1 MIYQISRNT
10 LAVVFPRIIR
20 LFWFVLII
28 IAFGDAL
35 AQQPSRKIAKI
46 EIVGLVRLSADEV
59 VSTSGLKTGELFS
72 IESLDAAGQKLFDS
86 GLFANVSYRTTT
98 KGDQV
103 TIIFQVEET
112 RGGASRVVFD
122 NFVWLTNDDLAAA
135 IRRAVPSFNGTASD
149 TGNMTETI
157 RVALQNLLKER
168 HIAGT
173 VEYAPWQSMSSG
185 TKQEHLYT
193 VSGVPIP
200 ICKLHFPGAKNIP
213 EEKLLRSSR
222 QLIEA
227 DYSQK
232 SAIAFSFFT
241 LLPIY
246 REAGQLRAT
255 FAEPLPKY
263 ADGPDCKGGVELT
276 IPVEEGPIFLWN
288 KAEWTGNESMT
299 PQELD
304 NTLGMK
310 SGEVA
315 NGARIDK
322 GLHEV
327 SRKYGNTGRLDASFG
342 MQPEFDD
349 KISQVTFKI
358 AVKEGPQYRMGNL
371 IIKGLTDDDAKS
383 LQERWKLKSGDVFD
397 GSYFERFFKTD
408 ARDEIQ
414 RISSERQAARKS
426 PLGTTQEVT
435 PNRKTLTADVTIEFK
450 N

>member
-1 MIYQISRNT
+1 M
-10 LAVVFPRIIR
+10 VFPRIIR
-20 LFWFVLII
+20 LFSFFLII
-28 IAFGDAL
+28 IAFADAL

-46 EIVGLVRLSADEV
+46 EIEGLGRLSADEV
-59 VSTSGLKTGELFS
+59 VAASGLKTGELFS
-72 IESLDAAGQKLFDS
+72 IESLDAAGEKLFDS
-86 GLFANVSYRTTT
+86 GLFTKVSYRTTT

-103 TIIFQVEET
+103 TIIFLVEET
-112 RGGASRVVFD
+112 KGGASQVVFD
-122 NFVWLTNDDLAAA
+122 NFVWFTNDDLVTA

-157 RVALQNLLKER
+157 RVALQNLLKEH
-168 HIAGT
+168 HIDGT
-173 VEYAPWQSMSSG
+173 VEYAPWQSLSTG
-185 TKQEHLYT
+185 AKQEHLFS
-193 VSGVPIP
+193 VAGVPIP

-232 SAIAFSFFT
+232 AAIAFSYFT

-246 REAGQLRAT
+246 REAGQLRAI
-255 FAEPLPKY
+255 FAEPAPKF

-288 KAEWTGNESMT
+288 RAEWTGNESLT

-304 NTLGMK
+304 NALGMK
-310 SGEVA
+310 NGELA
-315 NGARIDK
+315 NGVKIDK

-327 SRKYGNTGRLDASFG
+327 SRKYGHTGRLDVSFG

-349 KISQVTFKI
+349 KASQVTFKI
-358 AVKEGPQYRMGNL
+358 AVKEGPQYRMGTL
-371 IIKGLTDDDAKS
+371 TIKGLTDDDAKS
-383 LQERWKLKSGDVFD
+383 LEERWKLKSGDVFD
-397 GSYFERFFKTD
+397 GNYFERFFKTD

-414 RISSERQAARKS
+414 RIYSARQAVGKS